1 MAIQQEVGDKGEQFA
16 ADYLLKLGYKILEKN
31 FRAQKS
37 EIDIICKE
45 ENTLVF
51 VEVKAR
57 SSIKFGHPEAFVNE
71 AKSAKIM
78 EGAESYMVEN
88 NWAGAIRFDIISIL
102 FQKDQVELKHFKDA
116 LY

>member
-51 VEVKAR
+51 V
-57 SSIKFGHPEAFVNE
+57 
-71 AKSAKIM
+71 
-78 EGAESYMVEN
+78 
-88 NWAGAIRFDIISIL
+88 
-102 FQKDQVELKHFKDA
+102 
-116 LY
+116 

>member
-1 MAIQQEVGDKGEQFA
+1 
-16 ADYLLKLGYKILEKN
+16 
-31 FRAQKS
+31 
-37 EIDIICKE
+37 
-45 ENTLVF
+45 
-51 VEVKAR
+51 
-57 SSIKFGHPEAFVNE
+57 
-71 AKSAKIM
+71 M